1 MTRQPTVSLGASI
14 TITIAMVLVLIC
26 IMAAVVLTAGSA

>member
-14 TITIAMVLVLIC
+14 TITIAIVLVLVC
-26 IMAAVVLTAGSA
+26 IMAAVLLTAGAA

>member
-14 TITIAMVLVLIC
+14 TITIAIVLVLVC
-26 IMAAVVLTAGSA
+26 IIAAVMLTAGEG

>member
-14 TITIAMVLVLIC
+14 TITIAIVLVLVC
-26 IMAAVVLTAGSA
+26 IMAAVLLTAGAS